1 MTTAIWWIRRDMRL
15 ADNKALQ
22 SAAQVGDVI
31 PLFVVDP
38 AFAKSGLARQAFMYD
53 NLRALN
59 ESMGGALVL
68 KHGDPVLE
76 VLACAREAGAA
87 SVHIASDFAPYGM
100 RRDAA
105 VEAALAANDI
115 ALVHADSPY
124 CVNPGVVL

>member
-1 MTTAIWWIRRDMRL
+1 MSVFTKVYEFT
-15 ADNKALQ
+15 
-22 SAAQVGDVI
+22 
-31 PLFVVDP
+31 
-38 AFAKSGLARQAFMYD
+38 
-53 NLRALN
+53 N

-76 VLACAREAGAA
+76 VLACAREAGAT

-105 VEAALAANDI
+105 VEATLAANDI

-124 CVNPGVVL
+124 CVNPGTVLKDDGTPLKVFTPFYRRWSLVDFSSAKEATDATSV